1 MKKADMSDIKFV
13 KSRIRRLEDLITDLF
28 EAPSYKKSKI
38 VKDIRDIQDE
48 IESRLQYI
56 SSHLQLSST
65 KIKFNFETVSRSY
78 RSKQGKYEKSINKA
92 LFNRGVE
99 KKVLSGNSERINSN
113 VKQNKDTKKSN
124 KSEQDKIDKKLDHLF
139 KKIDMDEN
147 RSKKYK
153 SKIKNK
159 LSKIDQNKLKNYKVK
174 FKVNYKDKTKPT
186 IKVKLV
192 KKDG

>member
-92 LFNRGVE
+92 LFNRGVA
-99 KKVLSGNSERINSN
+99 KKVLSGNSERINSK
-113 VKQNKDTKKSN
+113 VKQNTDTKKTN
-124 KSEQDKIDKKLDHLF
+124 KSEQDKIDKKLDYLF

>member
-38 VKDIRDIQDE
+38 VKNIRDIQDE

-92 LFNRGVE
+92 LFNRGVA
-99 KKVLSGNSERINSN
+99 KKVLSGNSERINSK
-113 VKQNKDTKKSN
+113 VKQNTDTKKTN
-124 KSEQDKIDKKLDHLF
+124 KSEQDKIDKKLDYLF
-139 KKIDMDEN
+139 KKIDMDET

-153 SKIKNK
+153 SKIKKK
-159 LSKIDQNKLKNYKVK
+159 LSQIDQNKLKKYKVK
-174 FKVNYKDKTKPT
+174 FKVNNKDKTKPK

>member
-1 MKKADMSDIKFV
+1 MKKADMSYIKFV
-13 KSRIRRLEDLITDLF
+13 KTRIRRLEDLMTDLF

-92 LFNRGVE
+92 LFNRGVA

-124 KSEQDKIDKKLDHLF
+124 KSEQDKIDKKLDYLF
-139 KKIDMDEN
+139 KKIDMDET

-153 SKIKNK
+153 SKIKKK
-159 LSKIDQNKLKNYKVK
+159 LSQIDQNKLKKYKVK
-174 FKVNYKDKTKPT
+174 FKVNNKDKTKPK

>member
-92 LFNRGVE
+92 LFNRGVA
-99 KKVLSGNSERINSN
+99 KKVLSGNSERINSK
-113 VKQNKDTKKSN
+113 VKQNTDTKKTN
-124 KSEQDKIDKKLDHLF
+124 KSEQDKIDKKLDYLF
-139 KKIDMDEN
+139 KKIDMDET

-153 SKIKNK
+153 SKIKKK
-159 LSKIDQNKLKNYKVK
+159 LSQIDQNKLKKYKVK
-174 FKVNYKDKTKPT
+174 FKVNNKDKTKPK